1 MKKILVILLVLIST
15 VGYSQKNIYLYDIGI
30 KGNSLIDFKNFNVD
44 LIESLVL
51 KRINEYRKLNNKVV
65 LVEDIKL
72 KNLSR
77 KWSKTMD
84 SLEIFEHNNWK
95 LSIFECIQAFK
106 NSSADPMT
114 YNKLSQEIFMTWKES
129 KGHNYVM
136 LLDEATIGSVGV
148 SYKYEK
154 CTQPTN
160 PMFNDIDWCATFKK
174 PGTFYLHVTFNCT
187 KTLEFIR

>member
-51 KRINEYRKLNNKVV
+51 KRINEYRKLNNKII
-65 LVEDIKL
+65 LTDDNKIK
-72 KNLSR
+72 NVARS
-77 KWSKTMD
+77 WSVTMD
-84 SLEIFEHNNWK
+84 SLGMFKHNK
-95 LSIFECIQAFK
+95 KYPLTECIQIHT
-106 NSSADPMT
+106 NNADPIT
-114 YNKLSQEIFMTWKES
+114 YNKLSEELFITWRDSE
-129 KGHNYVM
+129 KGHKWG
-136 LLDEATIGSVGV
+136 LLDSDAIYGTVGV

-160 PMFNDIDWCATFKK
+160 SMFNDVDWCATFKK